1 MDLLRWMGWMF
12 ARFVA
17 LSVAILGAWMFI
29 ANVADVIANSADV
42 SYEGWVLAWILFS
55 GVAGATGGSV
65 YLLSVDGPPRFR
77 SKRLRTWGWAG
88 MLAAAL
94 LPTSLT
100 LMLVPLVL
108 VIVPTLFKQTTE
120 SAEAQ
125 SEGTVTSS

>member
-17 LSVAILGAWMFI
+17 ISVAIMGAWMFI
-29 ANVADVIANSADV
+29 ANVADV
-42 SYEGWVLAWILFS
+42 SYEGWVLVWILLS